1 MMKSSSRHVLIAWN
15 ERLERAVGAA
25 LRLWR
30 RPGPVS
36 RPGALV
42 VEVAFA
48 QPYRID
54 SSTDLW
60 VACLSGTAWL
70 TREGCRADT
79 ILSPGDVQ
87 RVPCTG
93 KPLVVGMPRCRLRIA
108 LQREHLAERHDTPTT
123 T

>member
-79 ILSPGDVQ
+79 ILSPGDVR